1 VNAEAPQAMA
11 RWAAL
16 HGVPIVHFSTDYVF
30 DGSGNRPFREND
42 TTGPLSAYGASK
54 LAGEDAI
61 RGAGGAF
68 LIVRTSWV
76 FSASGRNFL
85 TTIARIARERQQL
98 RVVADQVGAPTSARA
113 IAQAVSLILANGSAV
128 GKASPTAD
136 LMRQFGEAN
145 GVVHVTTKGEISWH
159 GFACAIVEGMR
170 KRGTS
175 LAVNEIVAI
184 DTKDF
189 PTKASRP
196 PNSRLSLNRLE
207 SLFGVQMPNWRDVL
221 ALELDAYC
229 EKIWLSMNPGF
240 ASQLIHRPARLY
252 VWTLTQ
258 WRPVIIFGVFHF
270 SFFVQATFIV
280 TSIYLTHQ
288 ALAKLAIRLSRRRW
302 IRDGAY
308 PAVPDLTSSAD
319 IKLNE
324 RV

>member
-1 VNAEAPQAMA
+1 MRILLTGVTGQVGRALQQPLQALGTVLVADRSMLDLSRPERIAATLDDQAPDLIVNPAAYTAVDQAEEEIDLAYRVNAEAPQAMA

-16 HGVPIVHFSTDYVF
+16 QGVPIVHFSTDYVF
-30 DGSGNRPFREND
+30 NGLGNCPFREND
-42 TTGPLSAYGASK
+42 TTGPLSVYGASK

-61 RGAGGAF
+61 RAAGGAF

-85 TTIARIARERQQL
+85 TTIAQVAREREQL
-98 RVVADQVGAPTSARA
+98 RVVADQIGAPTSARA
-113 IAQAVSLILANGSAV
+113 IAQAVRSILTNGSAV
-128 GKASPTAD
+128 EKASPAAD

-159 GFACAIVEGMR
+159 GFACAIVEGLR

-207 SLFGVQMPNWRDVL
+207 SLFGVQMPNWRDAL

-229 EKIWLSMNPGF
+229 EKI
-240 ASQLIHRPARLY
+240 
-252 VWTLTQ
+252 
-258 WRPVIIFGVFHF
+258 
-270 SFFVQATFIV
+270 
-280 TSIYLTHQ
+280 
-288 ALAKLAIRLSRRRW
+288 
-302 IRDGAY
+302 
-308 PAVPDLTSSAD
+308 
-319 IKLNE
+319 
-324 RV
+324 

>member
-1 VNAEAPQAMA
+1 MRILLTGVTGQVGRALQQPLQALGTVLIANRSMLDLSHPERIAATLDDQAPDLIVNPAAYTAVDQAEEEIDLAYRVNAEAPQAMA

-16 HGVPIVHFSTDYVF
+16 QGVPIVHFSTDYVF

-42 TTGPLSAYGASK
+42 TTGPLSVYGASK
-54 LAGEDAI
+54 LAGENAV

-85 TTIARIARERQQL
+85 TTIARIAREREQL

-113 IAQAVSLILANGSAV
+113 IAQAVMSILTNGSAV
-128 GKASPTAD
+128 EKASPAAD
-136 LMRQFGEAN
+136 LMRQFGAAN

-159 GFACAIVEGMR
+159 GFACAIVEGLR

-175 LAVNEIVAI
+175 LAVDEIVAI

-207 SLFGVQMPNWRDVL
+207 SLFGVQMPNWRDAL

-229 EKIWLSMNPGF
+229 EKI
-240 ASQLIHRPARLY
+240 
-252 VWTLTQ
+252 
-258 WRPVIIFGVFHF
+258 
-270 SFFVQATFIV
+270 
-280 TSIYLTHQ
+280 
-288 ALAKLAIRLSRRRW
+288 
-302 IRDGAY
+302 
-308 PAVPDLTSSAD
+308 
-319 IKLNE
+319 
-324 RV
+324 